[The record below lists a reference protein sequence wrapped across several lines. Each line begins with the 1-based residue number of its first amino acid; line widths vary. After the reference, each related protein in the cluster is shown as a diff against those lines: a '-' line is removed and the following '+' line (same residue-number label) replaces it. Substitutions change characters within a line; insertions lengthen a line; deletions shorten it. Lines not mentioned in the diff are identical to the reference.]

1 MRKTSKGFTL
11 IELLVVVAIIA
22 LLISILLPSLARAR
36 ELAKRLVCAA
46 NIKGIAT
53 SMKIYAN
60 ENEEKWPQPA
70 FKPGPLGDD
79 PEIAYTDQTIMPD
92 GSCADLMD
100 ACNANP
106 GGLTRLDES
115 DAHPQD
121 GSTALSVTRAYWMLV
136 RSGETTAKQFI
147 CPSSGDNADLTEQ
160 TDLFYDFF
168 SMANISY
175 AFQVPFG
182 PQQTRASENIDP
194 RMPLGGDHG
203 PYSVSDQMPNPP
215 QDYHQD
221 TSPRVWQP
229 FNSPNHGG
237 TSAGE
242 GQNVLY
248 QDGHA
253 TFERKPI
260 VGIDG
265 DNIYSHMTL
274 NAEPEGRFVGSHPR
288 FAPVDP
294 FPGQDTFGPDQHAST
309 DSLIWP

>member
-46 NIKGIAT
+46 NMKGIAT

-60 ENEEKWPQPA
+60 ENEENWPTPSFDEGVLGVDPA
-70 FKPGPLGDD
+70 IVYTGIPPMPGGDCAEIDDPCQGTPNRLTESQSALGDK
-79 PEIAYTDQTIMPD
+79 PTVE
-92 GSCADLMD
+92 
-100 ACNANP
+100 
-106 GGLTRLDES
+106 
-115 DAHPQD
+115 
-121 GSTALSVTRAYWMLV
+121 LSVTRAYWLLV

-160 TDLFYDFF
+160 IDLFYDFF
-168 SMANISY
+168 SAANISY
-175 AFQVPFG
+175 GYQVPFG
-182 PQQTRASENIDP
+182 PRETRASENIDP
-194 RMPLGGDHG
+194 RMPLGADHG
-203 PYSVSDQMPNPP
+203 PYSVSSGMPPDDFDQ
-215 QDYHQD
+215 Q
-221 TSPRVWQP
+221 TAPRLWQP
-229 FNSPNHGG
+229 YNSPNHGG

-248 QDGHA
+248 ADGHA
-253 TFERKPI
+253 SFERKPL

-265 DNIYSHMTL
+265 DNIYSLMDRD
-274 NAEPEGRFVGSHPR
+274 ASFVGRFIGSHPEGTSGG
-288 FAPVDP
+288 PSDP
-294 FPGQDTFGPDQHAST
+294 FPGQLTFGDRHANT

>member
-46 NIKGIAT
+46 NMKGIAT

-60 ENEEKWPQPA
+60 ENEESWPTPA
-70 FKPGPLGDD
+70 FEEGALGFD
-79 PEIAYTDQTIMPD
+79 PEILYTGNNMPD
-92 GSCADLMD
+92 GSCADID
-100 ACNANP
+100 DDCNTND
-106 GGLTRLDES
+106 GGLTRLDQSETGR
-115 DAHPQD
+115 DPNP
-121 GSTALSVTRAYWMLV
+121 STALSVTRAYWLLV

-147 CPSSGDNADLTEQ
+147 CPSSGDNADLTEEI
-160 TDLFYDFF
+160 DLFYDFF
-168 SMANISY
+168 SVNNISY
-175 AFQVPFG
+175 GYQVPFG
-182 PQQTRASENIDP
+182 PRETRASENIDP
-194 RMPLGGDHG
+194 RMPLGADHG
-203 PYSVSDQMPNPP
+203 PYSVGPQMASDDFNQ
-215 QDYHQD
+215 Q
-221 TSPRVWQP
+221 TSPRLWQP
-229 FNSPNHGG
+229 YNSPNHGG

-253 TFERKPI
+253 SFERKPI

-265 DNIYSHMTL
+265 DNIYSRMDD
-274 NAEPEGRFVGSHPR
+274 NASREGRFVGTHPE
-288 FAPVDP
+288 FGDPASP
-294 FPGQDTFGPDQHAST
+294 FPGKITFDDRHANT